1 MYGVRLLQFRMSG
14 KKTAETSNR
23 FDEKNRSGE
32 PEKKID
38 KEERKER

>member
-1 MYGVRLLQFRMSG
+1 MYGVRLLQFCMSG
-14 KKTAETSNR
+14 KKTAEAGNR
-23 FDEKNRSGE
+23 FYEKDSSGE